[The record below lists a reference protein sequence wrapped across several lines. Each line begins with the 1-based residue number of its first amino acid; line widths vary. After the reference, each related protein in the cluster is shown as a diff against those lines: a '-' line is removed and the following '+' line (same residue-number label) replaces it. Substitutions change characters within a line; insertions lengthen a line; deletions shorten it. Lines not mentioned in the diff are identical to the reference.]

1 VSRLS
6 PTPQRT
12 CVGCGQR
19 DAPGQMLRFGQDGA
33 GGLAIV
39 AAPISGRTA
48 YLHRAIECRTG
59 LVKRRTVNRSLRTSV
74 ATDQKA
80 RFVRDLEARLESSAQ
95 GEELC

>member
-1 VSRLS
+1 MSRLNH
-6 PTPQRT
+6 TPQRT

-19 DAPGQMLRFGQDGA
+19 DDPGRMLRFGQDGA
-33 GGLAIV
+33 GVLAIV

-48 YLHRAIECRTG
+48 YLHRTLECRAG
-59 LVKRRTVNRSLRTSV
+59 LVKRRTVNRSLRTGV

-80 RFVRDLEARLESSAQ
+80 RFVRDLEATLETGAP